1 MKYIIPLLV
10 LLAAFSLGCD
20 KNKTDDSPILAS
32 VNSEELSEA
41 EFKLLFSPDEYNQLD
56 AATRKK
62 FIEDWVNLTLL
73 AQAADQE
80 KLSENPALKARI
92 GYASKKVKAN
102 ALISRKLENIRVSED
117 ELFNYFRIHRAEF
130 DSVLVD
136 YSVQRILQLDKTS
149 AEKLAAS
156 IEAGLDFQTAV
167 QTYSLEKLKDN
178 NGLMGFV
185 TKAGADSSW
194 WTACRGLKPKEVSIL
209 NQGTNWYVFR
219 IVEER
224 SGNAEA
230 NFEDY
235 RELIRRRIL
244 AERES
249 EVYRDLLKDLKTKTD
264 EIYYY

>member
-1 MKYIIPLLV
+1 MKYIFPLLI
-10 LLAAFSLGCD
+10 LLAAISFGCE
-20 KNKTDDSPILAS
+20 KTKQDDSPVLAS
-32 VNSEELSEA
+32 VNSEELTEA
-41 EFKLLFSPDEYNQLD
+41 EFKMLFSPDEYNQLD

-62 FIEDWVNLTLL
+62 YIEDWVNLTLL
-73 AQAADQE
+73 AQAADEE
-80 KLSENPALKARI
+80 KLSTSPALKARI

-102 ALISRKLENIRVSED
+102 ALISRKLENIKVSED

-156 IEAGLDFQTAV
+156 IEAGLDFESAV

-178 NGLMGFV
+178 RGLMGFV
-185 TKAGADSSW
+185 SKAGADSSW
-194 WTACRGLKPKEVSIL
+194 WSACRGMQIKEVSIL

-224 SGNAEA
+224 AGNAEA

-235 RELIRRRIL
+235 RDLIRRRIL

-249 EVYRDLLKDLKTKTD
+249 EVYRELLRDLKTKTD